1 MAAPA
6 LHVEGLVKR
15 FRDPE
20 GGERTVVDLPALDV
34 AAGEAVA
41 LTGESGA
48 GKTTLLHVVAGILPA
63 DAGTVLVGGEP
74 MTGLAEAARDRLR
87 ARRVG
92 YVFQTFNL
100 LPALSALEN
109 VELGMSFRPGVA
121 HARAAARAALERVG
135 LADRLQHRPD
145 QLSVGQQQRVAIA
158 RALAGR
164 PSLVLADEPTASLDR
179 RHAEACLDLLL
190 GFVAETGSA
199 LLLVTHDAAV
209 EARLPRVE
217 RLAAP
222 VEAAS

>member
-121 HARAAARAALERVG
+121 RPREAARAALVRVG
-135 LADRLQHRPD
+135 LADRLGHRPD
-145 QLSVGQQQRVAIA
+145 ELSTGQQQRVAIA
-158 RALAGR
+158 RALAGT
-164 PSLVLADEPTASLDR
+164 PTLVLADEPTASLDR
-179 RHAEACLDLLL
+179 RNAAACLDLLL
-190 GFVAETGSA
+190 AFAREAGAG
-199 LLLVTHDAAV
+199 LLVVSHDPDTLARFARVVRLGAPAEAV
-209 EARLPRVE
+209 
-217 RLAAP
+217 
-222 VEAAS
+222 S